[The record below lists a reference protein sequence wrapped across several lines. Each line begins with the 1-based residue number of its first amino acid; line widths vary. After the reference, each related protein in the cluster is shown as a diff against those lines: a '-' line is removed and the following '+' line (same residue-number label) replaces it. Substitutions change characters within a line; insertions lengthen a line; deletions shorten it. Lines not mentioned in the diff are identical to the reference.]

1 MNYGDKIRALRRVH
15 PDLTEAEVVAV
26 FAGEARDD
34 ARAERD
40 TRLDEMSNA
49 RQRDLRDLAR
59 AQHQIEELRAEL
71 AEARELALSASI
83 DGETIRDMLAKAR
96 QRGFESAKRRYTN
109 LK

>member
-1 MNYGDKIRALRRVH
+1 MKYGDKIRALRRAH
-15 PDLTEAEVVAV
+15 PDLTEAEVVKI
-26 FAGEARDD
+26 FADEARDD

-40 TRLDEMSNA
+40 SRLDEMSNA

-59 AQHQIEELRAEL
+59 AQHQLQELREEL

>member
-15 PDLTEAEVVAV
+15 PDLTEAEVVKI
-26 FAGEARDD
+26 FADEARDD

-59 AQHQIEELRAEL
+59 AQHQIQELRAEL

>member
-1 MNYGDKIRALRRVH
+1 MSYVDKIRALRRVH
-15 PDLTEAEVVAV
+15 PDLTEAEVVKI
-26 FAGEARDD
+26 FADEARDD

-59 AQHQIEELRAEL
+59 AQHQIQELREEL
-71 AEARELALSASI
+71 ARLREITLTT
-83 DGETIRDMLAKAR
+83 GVNGGVVKDMLAKAR
-96 QRGFESAKRRYTN
+96 QRGYDAAKRKYTN

>member
-15 PDLTEAEVVAV
+15 PDLTEAEVVKI
-26 FAGEARDD
+26 FADEASDD

>member
-1 MNYGDKIRALRRVH
+1 MNYVDKIRALRRAQ

-26 FAGEARDD
+26 FAAEARASALTARD
-34 ARAERD
+34 AQREA
-40 TRLDEMSNA
+40 LSVA

>member
-1 MNYGDKIRALRRVH
+1 MSYGDKVRALRRAH
-15 PDLTEAEVVAV
+15 PDLTESEVVKI
-26 FAGEARDD
+26 FADEARDD

-59 AQHQIEELRAEL
+59 AQHQIQELREEL
-71 AEARELALSASI
+71 ARLRETALTT
-83 DGETIRDMLAKAR
+83 GVNGGVVKDMLAKAR
-96 QRGFESAKRRYTN
+96 QRGYDAAKRKYTN

>member
-1 MNYGDKIRALRRVH
+1 MKYGAKIRALRRVH
-15 PDLTEAEVVAV
+15 PDLTEAEVVKI
-26 FAGEARDD
+26 FADEARDD